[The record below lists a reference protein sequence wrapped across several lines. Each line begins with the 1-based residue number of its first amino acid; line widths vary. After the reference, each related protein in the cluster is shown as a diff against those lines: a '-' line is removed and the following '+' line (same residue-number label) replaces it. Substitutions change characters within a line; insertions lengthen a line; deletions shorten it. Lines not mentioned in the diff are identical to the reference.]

1 MDLLENEIIEAS
13 FSFHRQRETIITWSD
28 KEKERDL
35 AVSFQNNTGA
45 LYTWQKICQIL
56 RMDPEQISEES
67 GNHQE
72 EDPFANVT
80 IESVPKMADE
90 LRSLQSLDS

>member
-1 MDLLENEIIEAS
+1 VDLLENEIIEAS

-45 LYTWQKICQIL
+45 LYTW
-56 RMDPEQISEES
+56 
-67 GNHQE
+67 
-72 EDPFANVT
+72 
-80 IESVPKMADE
+80 
-90 LRSLQSLDS
+90 